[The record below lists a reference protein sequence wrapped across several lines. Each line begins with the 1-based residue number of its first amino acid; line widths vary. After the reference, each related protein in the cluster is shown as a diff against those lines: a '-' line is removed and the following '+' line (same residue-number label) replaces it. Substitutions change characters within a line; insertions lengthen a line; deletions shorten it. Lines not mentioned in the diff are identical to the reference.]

1 MINKILINISIHFF
15 VVYCIYI
22 MSHIRHVYL
31 YLSLD
36 IRQDSYQDETYS
48 IKVCKKL
55 LRKL

>member
-15 VVYCIYI
+15 VIYCIYI

-48 IKVCKKL
+48 IKVCNI
-55 LRKL
+55 

>member
-1 MINKILINISIHFF
+1 
-15 VVYCIYI
+15 

-48 IKVCKKL
+48 IKVYKKL
-55 LRKL
+55 LKKL